1 MFRTF
6 VGALAVLASAGAMA
20 QAQPS
25 VSPEKLA
32 LAKRVAAK
40 MPMENVGLGMLRK
53 PVVEALRQAQVVIDN
68 RVPAD
73 KQKAAIADVTADAN
87 HFLEEETP
95 VVKAS
100 TKSVVD
106 NRVVPLLAQR
116 FTEDELKQLIMI
128 LESPVK
134 AKFEAMAPEIEKTL
148 GEGVAKANQ
157 AQINPKLT
165 ELQNKI
171 GLRLRAAVQ

>member
-1 MFRTF
+1 MIRTF
-6 VGALAVLASAGAMA
+6 VGLALALASAGAIA
-20 QAQPS
+20 QATPA

-40 MPMENVGLGMLRK
+40 MPMENVGLGMLQK
-53 PVVEALRQAQVVIDN
+53 PVMEAVRQARAVIEG
-68 RVPAD
+68 RVPAE
-73 KQKAAIADVTADAN
+73 KQKAAMEDVANEAN
-87 HFLEEETP
+87 HFLEAESP
-95 VVKAS
+95 LVKAS
-100 TKSVVD
+100 TRSVVD
-106 NRVVPLLAQR
+106 NSVVPLLAQR
-116 FTEDELKQLIMI
+116 FSEDELKQLITI

>member
-1 MFRTF
+1 MVR
-6 VGALAVLASAGAMA
+6 VLAGLLAALATAGAFA
-20 QAQPS
+20 QGAA
-25 VSPEKLA
+25 SPEKLA
-32 LAKRVAAK
+32 LAKRVAAR
-40 MPMENVGLGMLRK
+40 MPMENVGMGMLQK
-53 PVVEALRQAQVVIDN
+53 PVVEALRQAKIVIDN

-73 KQKAAIADVTADAN
+73 RQKAALADVTADAN
-87 HFLEEETP
+87 HFLEEEVP
-95 VVKAS
+95 IVKAS
-100 TKSVVD
+100 TKNLVD
-106 NRVVPLLAQR
+106 NSVVPLLAQR
-116 FTEDELKQLIMI
+116 FTEDELKQLIAI